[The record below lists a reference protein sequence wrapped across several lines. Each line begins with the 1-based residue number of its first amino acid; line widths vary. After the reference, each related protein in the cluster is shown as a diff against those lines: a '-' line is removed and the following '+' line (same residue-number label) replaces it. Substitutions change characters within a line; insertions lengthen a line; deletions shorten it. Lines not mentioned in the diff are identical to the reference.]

1 MTATTDIAGYQ
12 LTKTFE
18 SGPGAVFDALTS
30 AGAITGWW
38 APATGSGAAGG
49 EITLIFGGEEV
60 RIRVDETHR
69 PARVCWTVLVSVPLP
84 DWAGTTIT
92 FDIAPAAD
100 GSAVLHFTH
109 HGLTSELECFSMC
122 SAGWTQYPRQPG
134 RLHRPRRRERVR
146 LGHRRARSR
155 VARAS
160 GRRRELSTRKP
171 ERHAQTRQPGER
183 LSTGRG
189 AEGARRPAPPADPPP
204 GAIP

>member
-30 AGAITGWW
+30 VGAITGWW

-49 EITLIFGGEEV
+49 EITLIFGGQEV
-60 RIRVDETHR
+60 RIRVDETDR

-109 HGLTSELECFSMC
+109 HGLTPELECFSMC
-122 SAGWTQYPRQPG
+122 SAGWTQYLASLVDYIDRDG
-134 RLHRPRRRERVR
+134 GNAFGSATDERAAAWRE
-146 LGHRRARSR
+146 HQAD
-155 VARAS
+155 AAS
-160 GRRRELSTRKP
+160 
-171 ERHAQTRQPGER
+171 
-183 LSTGRG
+183 
-189 AEGARRPAPPADPPP
+189 
-204 GAIP
+204 